1 MGEQQGLLPF
11 PASPNPAEAADFI
24 ADDSNR
30 QATTWLEAG
39 WPTTGLVLWGPLGCG
54 KTHLLRMWAR
64 RTGARFFGARQLR
77 DLDDVPASGGL
88 VLDDADRFAD
98 EVLLFHVFNTARD
111 RGLRLL
117 MAARQP
123 PSRWPVALPDLSSRL
138 RTCTAV
144 EIGVP
149 SDALL
154 RMLLDRFLADR
165 QVRVSAPVRE
175 WLLRRLPREAGA
187 LERAIDRLNAAS
199 LREGKPITRAFAAA
213 ELHISF

>member
-1 MGEQQGLLPF
+1 MGDQQGLLPF

-24 ADDSNR
+24 PDESNR
-30 QATTWLEAG
+30 QALTWLEAG
-39 WPTTGLVLWGPLGCG
+39 WPTTGLVLWGPQGCG

-64 RTGARFFGARQLR
+64 RTGARFFGAGQLR
-77 DLDDVPASGGL
+77 DLDDLPGSGGL
-88 VLDDADRFAD
+88 VLDDADRFGD

-111 RGLRLL
+111 RGLPLL
-117 MAARQP
+117 MAARLP

-149 SDALL
+149 TDALL
-154 RMLLDRFLADR
+154 RMLLDRFLSDR
-165 QVRVSAPVRE
+165 QVRVAAPVRE
-175 WLLRRLPREAGA
+175 WLLRHLPREAGA
-187 LERAIDRLNAAS
+187 VERAVDQLNAAS

-213 ELHISF
+213 TLRFPF